1 MAGGGQQGTGF
12 VILRHLAAQLVK
24 CAHQGSS
31 LCHANLAQPH
41 AVHNAAILHCKK
53 CRKGHCF
60 VHLAEA
66 GIHSS
71 EAITLYKKSL
81 EQSTWHEFHLSKRTS
96 PDQET
101 ILAAEAS
108 GEDTSNMI
116 GQKRAIVAL
125 SFSHCQPL
133 NNTPHIKPGWYDK
146 LKSTRVAV
154 RGTRLIGHAYI
165 SNCLTHNH
173 QDPRIVL
180 RHGYVKPSRCG

>member
-1 MAGGGQQGTGF
+1 VICHIAASCGPIGKMGTQGG
-12 VILRHLAAQLVK
+12 
-24 CAHQGSS
+24 S
-31 LCHANLAQPH
+31 LCYANLAQPH

-71 EAITLYKKSL
+71 EAITLYKKSQ

-96 PDQET
+96 PDQEM
-101 ILAAEAS
+101 ILAAEVS
-108 GEDTSNMI
+108 GDNVSNLI
-116 GQKRAIVAL
+116 GQKRATVAL

-133 NNTPHIKPGWYDK
+133 NNTPHIKPGWYDRP
-146 LKSTRVAV
+146 KSSGVAV
-154 RGTRLIGHAYI
+154 RATRLIGYI
-165 SNCLTHNH
+165 CVSNCLTHNH

-180 RHGYVKPSRCG
+180 RHGYVIPSRWG